1 MNAQHSFRVQ
11 ITKPSPKMAWWSVR
25 EEEPLRVEEGRAP
38 DRSLSK
44 TIILK

>member
-25 EEEPLRVEEGRAP
+25 EEEPLRVEGRAP

-44 TIILK
+44 AIILN